1 MAAPVPPTPVSTN
14 EAPASSPVGSSEPA
28 RASGWSSL
36 WWAILAIAAI
46 EVIGH
51 FVIQSRVPPPSGRTG
66 PAAPVRGGAGQGGG
80 GWRGGG
86 PGSAGPGWPDPL
98 LGGAAGELLD
108 RPRSGRSDTAAY
120 ARLWVVS
127 IRGHRAPETPD
138 GPPEA
143 SQDFGRVRVERWAL
157 AAPSV
162 LYDFVEHVGDA
173 RVSRRERG
181 ADVPCRLV
189 TSMGQTQGGLSN
201 GPIEGAPRHLCD
213 PGRDWLWVGATTTMD
228 LELRG
233 RRCVSQHPQGAEPI
247 VTAYD
252 DVPLG
257 DAVVLHGGLW
267 WERERW
273 RNGGDVEVV
282 IRLDGEEIGRAT
294 HHDGDGWKRMEA
306 SIPEERRGG
315 RGTLSVEVSA
325 ESPDL
330 RAFCWAGST
339 RGAAR

>member
-1 MAAPVPPTPVSTN
+1 MADPAPPTSVSTN
-14 EAPASSPVGSSEPA
+14 EAPASSPVGSSGPA

-36 WWAILAIAAI
+36 WWAILAIAAV

-51 FVIQSRVPPPSGRTG
+51 FVIQSRVATRSDWQGALAHVRAEWREDDLVV
-66 PAAPVRGGAGQGGG
+66 AAPEWA
-80 GWRGGG
+80 
-86 PGSAGPGWPDPL
+86 DPVL
-98 LGGAAGELLD
+98 REAAGDLVDLAGA
-108 RPRSGRSDTAAY
+108 GRSDTAAY

-127 IRGHRAPETPD
+127 IRGHRAPETPE

-143 SQDFGRVRVERWAL
+143 SQDFGRVRVERWL
-157 AAPSV
+157 LPAPSV

-181 ADVPCRLV
+181 ADVPCRRV

-233 RRCVSQHPQGAEPI
+233 RRCVSQHPQGPEPI
-247 VTAYD
+247 VTSYD
-252 DVPLG
+252 EVPLG
-257 DAVVLHGGLW
+257 EAVVLHGGLW

-315 RGTLSVEVSA
+315 RGTVSVEVSA